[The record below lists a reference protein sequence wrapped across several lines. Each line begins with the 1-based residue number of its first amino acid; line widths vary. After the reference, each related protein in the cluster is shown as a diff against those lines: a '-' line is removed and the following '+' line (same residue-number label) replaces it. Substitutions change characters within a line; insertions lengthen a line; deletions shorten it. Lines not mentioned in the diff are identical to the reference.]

1 MKHFY
6 LKTLVL
12 FLLASSC
19 VRAMAQ
25 MLESDGVYYNFG
37 SDGSGEHASVVRFSD
52 DKEENR
58 QAYKGDIVIPP
69 MVVYNNTE
77 IPVTG
82 IEFNAFAGCTEM
94 TSLKIPYSIT
104 NINPGAFGYTPM
116 TLQIE
121 IDAANTTYDCRENCN
136 AIIKTATNTLVCGFT
151 NTVIPNSVEVIGE
164 GAFQSN
170 TEINVLNIPNGIR
183 VIDSFAFSG
192 CTGLTAV
199 EIPAS
204 VRVINPYA
212 FGYCTNLSSVTMPTD
227 LDMLYPYAFDNT
239 PWFTA
244 WDAEQANGVVYWGTV
259 AWYYKGIMPDNTAIT
274 IKEGTRTLMRS
285 LFYNNKTLTSIT
297 IPASVKAIGIS
308 AFENCNGLKEVHIS
322 DIAAW
327 CDITFDNW
335 TSNPLHKSPQIFV
348 NGNAVKK
355 LVIPE
360 GATHISS
367 LAFARCNTIED
378 IQFPKSL
385 TTIDAN
391 AFEKCSGLTS
401 LSISGNVKS
410 IGYEAFY
417 GCSIIENLELSEG
430 LESIG
435 AEAFR
440 GLRQLSYVRIP
451 NSVTSIGGSAFS
463 TTENLKTVD
472 LPGKIKEISAMLF
485 YNSGL
490 TTIKIPNNVKS
501 IGMEAFINCR
511 QLESAYIPANTQFI
525 GHDAFRGCSIL
536 KDVYNFSAILPTIEF
551 DLFRDVPVANATLH
565 VPASAL
571 EDYKNADQWKEFG
584 NIVPLTEEE
593 DVDGIESL
601 TPALPKGEGEVS
613 DLNGRKVNSQLSPVN
628 SQLKK
633 GIYIMNGKKV
643 LMK

>member
-19 VRAMAQ
+19 VEAMAQ
-25 MLESDGVYYNFG
+25 RVESDGVCYNIYWN
-37 SDGSGEHASVVRFSD
+37 GSGPYACVVRFSN

-58 QAYKGDIVIPP
+58 QAYKGDVVIQPL
-69 MVVYNNTE
+69 VVYNSTE
-77 IPVTG
+77 IPVTE
-82 IEFNAFAGCTEM
+82 IEYNAFAGCTDM
-94 TSLKIPYSIT
+94 TSLQIPYSIT
-104 NINPGAFGYTPM
+104 NISPSAFDNTM
-116 TLQIE
+116 TLQIK
-121 IDAANTTYDCRENCN
+121 IDAGNTTYDCRENCN
-136 AIIKTATNTLVCGFT
+136 AIIETATNTLVCGFT
-151 NTVIPNSVEVIGE
+151 NTVIPNGVEVIGE
-164 GAFQSN
+164 GAFDSN
-170 TEINVLNIPNGIR
+170 TEINVLNIPNSVK
-183 VIDSFAFSG
+183 VIGDAAFDG

-199 EIPAS
+199 EIPSS
-204 VRVINPYA
+204 VREINIWA
-212 FGYCTNLSSVTMPTD
+212 FRSCANLRSVSMPTD
-227 LDMLYPYAFDNT
+227 LDKLDPYAFENT

-244 WDAEQANGVVYWGTV
+244 WDTEQANGVVYWGTV
-259 AWYYKGIMPDNTAIT
+259 AWYYKGITPENTAIT
-274 IKEGTRTLMRS
+274 IKDGTRTIMRS
-285 LFYNNKTLTSIT
+285 LFNQEKKLTSIT
-297 IPASVKAIGIS
+297 IPASVKTIGIS
-308 AFENCNGLKEVHIS
+308 AFENCDGLKEVHIS

-348 NGNAVKK
+348 NGNAVQK

-360 GATHISS
+360 GATHINS
-367 LAFARCNTIED
+367 LAFARCKTIKD
-378 IQFPKSL
+378 VQFPKSL

-391 AFEKCSGLTS
+391 AFEACGLTS
-401 LSISGNVKS
+401 LSIPGNVKT
-410 IGYEAFY
+410 IGNGAFY
-417 GCSIIENLELSEG
+417 NCTSIENLELSEG
-430 LESIG
+430 VENIG
-435 AEAFR
+435 GGAFR
-440 GLRQLSYVRIP
+440 SLRNLAYVKIP
-451 NSVTSIGGSAFS
+451 NSVTSIGASAFS
-463 TTENLKTVD
+463 STVNLKTVD
-472 LPGKIKEISAMLF
+472 LPNSIEEIPAMLF

-490 TTIKIPNNVKS
+490 TTIKIPNSVKS

-511 QLESAYIPANTQFI
+511 QLESAYIPASTQFI
-525 GHDAFRGCSIL
+525 GHDTFRGCSAL
-536 KDVYNFSAILPTIEF
+536 KDVYNFSAFLPTIEF

>member
-1 MKHFY
+1 MKHLY

-19 VRAMAQ
+19 VEAMAQ
-25 MLESDGVYYNFG
+25 RVESDGVCCNIY
-37 SDGSGEHASVVRFSD
+37 SDGSSDYACVVRFSD

-58 QAYKGDIVIPP
+58 QAYKGDVVIPP
-69 MVVYNNTE
+69 MIVYNNVEYPVTE
-77 IPVTG
+77 IAS
-82 IEFNAFAGCTEM
+82 NAFTGCTEM
-94 TSLKIPYSIT
+94 TSLKIPSSIT
-104 NINPGAFGYTPM
+104 NISPGAFGYSPM
-116 TLQIE
+116 TLQIK
-121 IDAANTTYDCRENCN
+121 IDAGNTTYDCRENCN
-136 AIIKTATNTLVCGFT
+136 AIIETATNTLVCGFT
-151 NTVIPNSVEVIGE
+151 NTVIPNGVEVIGE
-164 GAFQSN
+164 GAFDSN
-170 TEINVLNIPNGIR
+170 TEINVLNIPNSIR
-183 VIDSFAFSG
+183 EIGGFAFRG

-204 VRVINPYA
+204 VRVIHPYA
-212 FGYCTNLSSVTMPTD
+212 FAECTNLSSVSMPTD
-227 LDMLYPYAFDNT
+227 LDMLYPYAFENT

-244 WDAEQANGVVYWGTV
+244 WDASQANGVVYCGTV
-259 AWYYKGIMPDNTAIT
+259 AWYYKGITPENTAIT
-274 IKEGTRTLMRS
+274 IKDGTKTIMRS

-297 IPASVKAIGIS
+297 IPASVKTIGMS
-308 AFENCNGLKEVHIS
+308 AFENCDGLKEVHIS

-327 CDITFDNW
+327 CDISFYNW

-348 NGNAVKK
+348 NGNAVQK

-367 LAFARCNTIED
+367 LAFARCNTIKD
-378 IQFPKSL
+378 VQFPKSL

-401 LSISGNVKS
+401 LSIPGNVKS

-417 GCSIIENLELSEG
+417 GCSIIENLELAEG
-430 LESIG
+430 LENIG
-435 AEAFR
+435 VEAFR
-440 GLRQLSYVRIP
+440 GLRQLSHVRIP

-463 TTENLKTVD
+463 TTVNLKTVD
-472 LPGKIKEISAMLF
+472 LPDKIKEIPAMLF

-490 TTIKIPNNVKS
+490 TTIKIPNSVKS

-511 QLESAYIPANTQFI
+511 QLESAYIPASTQFI
-525 GHDAFRGCSIL
+525 GHDTFRGCSAL
-536 KDVYNFSAILPTIEF
+536 KDVYNFSVVLPTIEF

-593 DVDGIESL
+593 DEVDGIEGL
-601 TPALPKGEGEVS
+601 TPNPSLVERGAWC
-613 DLNGRKVNSQLSPVN
+613 DLSGRRVQQPRNGIYIKNGRKVLI
-628 SQLKK
+628 K
-633 GIYIMNGKKV
+633 
-643 LMK
+643 

>member
-6 LKTLVL
+6 LKTLIL

-19 VRAMAQ
+19 VEAMAQ

-37 SDGSGEHASVVRFSD
+37 SDGSGLHAIVVRFSD

-58 QAYKGDIVIPP
+58 QAYKGDVVIPP
-69 MVVYNNTE
+69 MVVYNNIE
-77 IPVTG
+77 IPVTE
-82 IEFNAFAGCTEM
+82 IEYNAFAGCTDM
-94 TSLKIPYSIT
+94 TSLQIPYSIT
-104 NINPGAFGYTPM
+104 NISPSAFGYSPM
-116 TLQIE
+116 TLQIK

-136 AIIKTATNTLVCGFT
+136 AIIETATKTLVCGFT
-151 NTVIPNSVEVIGE
+151 NTVIPNGVEVIGE
-164 GAFQSN
+164 GAFDSN
-170 TEINVLNIPNGIR
+170 TEINVLNIPNSVR
-183 VIDSFAFSG
+183 VIGAFAFRG
-192 CTGLTAV
+192 CTGLTEV

-204 VRVINPYA
+204 VREISLSA
-212 FGYCTNLSSVTMPTD
+212 FENCTNLSSVSMPTD
-227 LDMLYPYAFDNT
+227 LDMLYPYAFENT

-244 WDAEQANGVVYWGTV
+244 WDASQANGVVYWGTV
-259 AWYYKGIMPDNTAIT
+259 AWYYKGVMPENTAIT
-274 IKEGTRTLMRS
+274 IKDGTKTIMRS

-297 IPASVKAIGIS
+297 IPASVKTIGMS
-308 AFENCNGLKEVHIS
+308 AFENCDGLKEVHIS

-327 CDITFDNW
+327 CDISFYNW

-348 NGNAVKK
+348 NGNAVQK

-367 LAFARCNTIED
+367 LAFARCRTIEE

-401 LSISGNVKS
+401 LSIPGNVKS

-417 GCSIIENLELSEG
+417 GCSIIENLELAEG
-430 LESIG
+430 LENIG
-435 AEAFR
+435 VEAFR

-463 TTENLKTVD
+463 TTANLKTVD
-472 LPGKIKEISAMLF
+472 LPGKIKEIPAMLF

-490 TTIKIPNNVKS
+490 TTIKIPNSVKS

-511 QLESAYIPANTQFI
+511 QLESAYIPASTQFI
-525 GHDAFRGCSIL
+525 GHDAFRGCSAL
-536 KDVYNFSAILPTIEF
+536 KDVYNFSAVLPTIEF

-571 EDYKNADQWKEFG
+571 EDYKNAAQWKEFG

-593 DVDGIESL
+593 DADGIGGPSPTLVERGAWYDLSGRRVPN
-601 TPALPKGEGEVS
+601 PA
-613 DLNGRKVNSQLSPVN
+613 
-628 SQLKK
+628 K
-633 GIYIMNGKKV
+633 GIYIKNGKKV
-643 LMK
+643 LTR

>member
-12 FLLASSC
+12 FLLASFC
-19 VRAMAQ
+19 FEAMAQ
-25 MLESDGVYYNFG
+25 RVESDGVCYNIYWNG
-37 SDGSGEHASVVRFSD
+37 IGPYACVVRFSD

-58 QAYKGDIVIPP
+58 QAYKGDVVIPP
-69 MVVYNNTE
+69 MVVYNNEE
-77 IPVTG
+77 IPVTE
-82 IEFNAFAGCTEM
+82 IEYNAFAGCTEM
-94 TSLKIPYSIT
+94 TSLQIPYSIT
-104 NINPGAFGYTPM
+104 NISSTAFDNTM
-116 TLQIE
+116 TLQIK

-136 AIIKTATNTLVCGFT
+136 AIIETATNTLVCGFT
-151 NTVIPNSVEVIGE
+151 NTVIPNGVEVIGE

-170 TEINVLNIPNGIR
+170 TEINVLNIPNSVR

-204 VRVINPYA
+204 VREIRPYS
-212 FGYCTNLSSVTMPTD
+212 FGYCTNLSSVSMPTD
-227 LDMLYPYAFDNT
+227 LDMLYPYAFENT

-244 WDAEQANGVVYWGTV
+244 WDASQANGVVYWGTV
-259 AWYYKGIMPDNTAIT
+259 AWYYKGVMPENTAIT
-274 IKEGTRTLMRS
+274 IKDGTKTIMRS

-297 IPASVKAIGIS
+297 IPASVKTIGMS
-308 AFENCNGLKEVHIS
+308 AFENCDGLKEVHIS

-327 CDITFDNW
+327 CDISFYNW

-348 NGNAVKK
+348 NGNAVQK

-367 LAFARCNTIED
+367 LAFARCRTIEE

-401 LSISGNVKS
+401 LSIPGNVKS

-417 GCSIIENLELSEG
+417 GCSIIENLELAEG
-430 LESIG
+430 LENIG
-435 AEAFR
+435 VEAFR

-463 TTENLKTVD
+463 TTANLKTVD
-472 LPGKIKEISAMLF
+472 LPNSIKEIPAMLF

-490 TTIKIPNNVKS
+490 TTIKIPNSVKS

-511 QLESAYIPANTQFI
+511 QLESAYIPASTQFI
-525 GHDAFRGCSIL
+525 GHDAFRGCSAL
-536 KDVYNFSAILPTIEF
+536 KDVYNFSVVLPTIEF

-593 DVDGIESL
+593 DVDGMEGP
-601 TPALPKGEGEVS
+601 TPTPFLVERGAWY
-613 DLNGRKVNSQLSPVN
+613 DLNGRRVTNPG
-628 SQLKK
+628 K
-633 GIYIMNGKKV
+633 GLYIKNGKKV
-643 LMK
+643 LTR